1 MPDNQRAD
9 GSSLEKTLKIA
20 KESPYED
27 VFIWPEALRKFKD
40 VNDTVICSERFADV
54 WRSEKFLR
62 GNVSNGLEAL
72 LRLKG
77 GV

>member
-40 VNDTVICSERFADV
+40 VNDTVVCSERFADV
-54 WRSEKFLR
+54 WRSEKFLT